1 MLEHVAA
8 QHDVERRER
17 RELAAAV
24 VVLDVADHDRLAV
37 RARTLG
43 GERIGLH
50 AGDAAPAPRQ
60 LGGQVAGRAADV
72 EHPRALGHGVEQEPV
87 RGREAVLGD
96 ERRVRRRGAGL
107 RLVVGRGQRSG
118 S

>member
-1 MLEHVAA
+1 MRV
-8 QHDVERRER
+8 
-17 RELAAAV
+17 
-24 VVLDVADHDRLAV
+24 
-37 RARTLG
+37 RTLG
-43 GERIGLH
+43 DDRIGLD

-60 LGGQVAGRAADV
+60 LRGQVTGRAADV
-72 EHPRALGHGVEQEPV
+72 EHPCAVGHGVEQEPM

-96 ERRVRRRGAGL
+96 ERRVGRREASL